1 MILRDSNAVPI
12 PAVCVLRLAKT
23 RIEERLRPRQ
33 VLRFMRGFR
42 RTIFPLAAGLVFASP
57 GEDLRLPFF
66 RGVTARDPRPS
77 AGRGVAVPARV
88 CGAFGWSW
96 RLDSGGCFFFAA
108 FGVGCYGV
116 RNPGLPDLH
125 SPRLTLVPTQQRIS
139 SRGPFRPT
147 PDGQTIL

>member
-1 MILRDSNAVPI
+1 MPI

-108 FGVGCYGV
+108 FGVGCKADAGADTAE
-116 RNPGLPDLH
+116 NIQ
-125 SPRLTLVPTQQRIS
+125 PRPVPPYAGRANDPLIPAS
-139 SRGPFRPT
+139 FPNREAMVPARRW
-147 PDGQTIL
+147 IA